1 MNILNKALVSFMMLV
16 MMASSLTLFVVTFIQ
31 VVSRFVL
38 KLPIPWAPDV
48 TRLCFIYA
56 IFFGAAYAACRNEH
70 LCLDVI
76 LNCLSA
82 RVRSGV
88 QVVLHCAVS
97 AFLIFITW
105 RGYLFVSSIYAQKF
119 PYLNLSM
126 SYMYAAVP
134 IGTAIMAFFYPQHA
148 WRSLKELLARPK
160 GKGV

>member
-1 MNILNKALVSFMMLV
+1 MNTINKALISFMMLV

-76 LNCLSA
+76 LNCLSP
-82 RVRSGV
+82 RVRSAV
-88 QVVLHCAVS
+88 QAVLYLVVS
-97 AFLIFITW
+97 AFLIFVTW
-105 RGYLFVSSIYAQKF
+105 RGYIFVSSIYAQKF

-134 IGTAIMAFFYPQHA
+134 VGTAIMAFFYPQHA
-148 WRSLKELLARPK
+148 WRGLKELFARQE
-160 GKGV
+160 GEGV